1 MRFSSRTPADL
12 DPNDVS
18 AAVDAA
24 RAGGAALVDLTVTN
38 PTLVGL
44 AGEDDARA
52 RVAEALAA
60 GARAPYEPD
69 PRGLRVAREAIAARH
84 GGLDPDDVIVTCSS
98 SESYGFLFKLLCDP
112 GDEVMIPSPSYPL
125 FEHLAALDAVTVAP
139 YGDPRRVRTGD
150 RTRAVI
156 AVSPNNPTG
165 GVLDAGAV
173 AALDATCAAAGCALV
188 GDEVF
193 ADYVAPHAQPRA
205 ASVLGA
211 TRALAFALGG
221 LSKSCGMPQLK
232 LGWIALAGPAALRTE
247 ARARLEVIAD
257 TYLSVATP
265 VQRAL
270 PELLAIGAD
279 VRAAITARLDED
291 RAALA
296 AAHVPLLASDGGWT
310 AIVPLADGR
319 EDDAVA
325 ALLADGVLVHPGWF
339 FDLAGDHLVLS
350 LLTPPADLARA
361 LPAIAR
367 EAATSP

>member
-12 DPNDVS
+12 EPNDV
-18 AAVDAA
+18 AAAADAA

-44 AGEDDARA
+44 PGEDDVRA
-52 RVAEALAA
+52 RIADALAA

-69 PRGLRVAREAIAARH
+69 PRGLRVAREAIAARY
-84 GGLDPDDVIVTCSS
+84 GALDPGDVIVTCSS

-139 YGDPRRVRTGD
+139 YGDPRRVRTGE

-165 GVLDAGAV
+165 DVLDAGAV
-173 AALDATCAAAGCALV
+173 AALDLACAAAGCALI

-193 ADYVAPHAQPRA
+193 ADYVAPHAQHRA
-205 ASVLGA
+205 ASVRGA
-211 TRALAFALGG
+211 TSALTFVLGG

-232 LGWIALAGPAALRTE
+232 LGWIALGGPLPLRNE

-257 TYLSVATP
+257 AYLSVATP

-270 PELLAIGAD
+270 PELFAIGAD
-279 VRAAITARLDED
+279 VRAEIHARLDED

-296 AAHVPLLASDGGWT
+296 AAQIPVLPSAGGWT

-325 ALLADGVLVHPGWF
+325 ALLADGVIVHPGWF
-339 FDLAGDHLVLS
+339 FDLPGDHLVLS
-350 LLTPPADLARA
+350 MLTPPAELARA

-367 EAATSP
+367 EAHA

>member
-12 DPNDVS
+12 EPNDVS
-18 AAVDAA
+18 AAADAA

-44 AGEDDARA
+44 AGEDDVRE
-52 RVAEALAA
+52 RIAEALAE
-60 GARAPYEPD
+60 GARAAYEPD
-69 PRGLRVAREAIAARH
+69 PRGLRVAREAIAARQ

-139 YGDPRRVRTGD
+139 YGDPHRVRTGD

-165 GVLDAGAV
+165 DVLDAAAV
-173 AALDATCAAAGCALV
+173 ASLDAACAAAGCALI

-193 ADYVAPHAQPRA
+193 ADYVAPHARSRR

-211 TRALAFALGG
+211 RGSLAFALGG

-232 LGWIALAGPAALRTE
+232 LGWIALGGPAQLRAE

-257 TYLSVATP
+257 AYLSVATP

-270 PELLAIGAD
+270 PALFSIGAD
-279 VRAAITARLDED
+279 VRAAIHARLDED

-296 AAHVPLLASDGGWT
+296 QLPVLPSDGGWT
-310 AIVPLADGR
+310 AIVPLAAGR

-339 FDLAGDHLVLS
+339 FDLPGDHLVLS

-361 LPAIAR
+361 LPALAR
-367 EAATSP
+367 EAAHS